1 MISQFSEIPSMPYA
15 ERLNVIHRLRLL
27 RNTTGELSAHTGIQ
41 LRNNSFSKKTPFI
54 ARCIYSEFG
63 REVQERTGADL
74 DELMRD
80 YDAASRYFRTIAKT
94 RRAQPEFYR
103 EVLRCLFDEEFA
115 LSDGA
120 KPYRVSTQAISG
132 LNIAVLTLLV
142 LDILPSFQAKD
153 GDVDLNMHLEY
164 LARLR
169 EYFRVLYNNS
179 RILQFAPYLTE
190 HYQKAVQQIHNG
202 ELFTRLNL
210 IAFTQGILA
219 NLENNYK
226 PEILLQT
233 NQYVN
238 RQKIH
243 PALEHDIWVERN
255 ACGGIPVYWQFETLG
270 LDYILIRREFDQIIK
285 RVVETRYE
293 VFLFQ
298 NESEV
303 SFILMCQSEIERLC
317 MGNPISEQAYMYGA
331 CNFDNL
337 QIPQSIEWLFTTNR
351 YNDFPTAMIRLVES
365 DGYNNLIES
374 VVSEGW
380 AFVCTTG
387 SYEYLPVERVIT
399 TFYIYVEYESIE
411 KETGEREI
419 VAWYRIPRKGLLEE
433 VDIIT
438 PIAHILHDQH
448 TYICFI
454 PMNQSFDVTDSK
466 TRSAYGIEIV
476 ERIDVIIPTGEVIT
490 E

>member
-1 MISQFSEIPSMPYA
+1 MQIVCFKNINIDVFYTII
-15 ERLNVIHRLRLL
+15 NW
-27 RNTTGELSAHTGIQ
+27 
-41 LRNNSFSKKTPFI
+41 
-54 ARCIYSEFG
+54 YS
-63 REVQERTGADL
+63 
-74 DELMRD
+74 
-80 YDAASRYFRTIAKT
+80 
-94 RRAQPEFYR
+94 
-103 EVLRCLFDEEFA
+103 VLINKCW
-115 LSDGA
+115 
-120 KPYRVSTQAISG
+120 YG
-132 LNIAVLTLLV
+132 LI
-142 LDILPSFQAKD
+142 
-153 GDVDLNMHLEY
+153 
-164 LARLR
+164 
-169 EYFRVLYNNS
+169 
-179 RILQFAPYLTE
+179 
-190 HYQKAVQQIHNG
+190 
-202 ELFTRLNL
+202 
-210 IAFTQGILA
+210 
-219 NLENNYK
+219 
-226 PEILLQT
+226 
-233 NQYVN
+233 
-238 RQKIH
+238 
-243 PALEHDIWVERN
+243 
-255 ACGGIPVYWQFETLG
+255 
-270 LDYILIRREFDQIIK
+270 
-285 RVVETRYE
+285 
-293 VFLFQ
+293 
-298 NESEV
+298 
-303 SFILMCQSEIERLC
+303 
-317 MGNPISEQAYMYGA
+317 
-331 CNFDNL
+331 
-337 QIPQSIEWLFTTNR
+337 TTNR